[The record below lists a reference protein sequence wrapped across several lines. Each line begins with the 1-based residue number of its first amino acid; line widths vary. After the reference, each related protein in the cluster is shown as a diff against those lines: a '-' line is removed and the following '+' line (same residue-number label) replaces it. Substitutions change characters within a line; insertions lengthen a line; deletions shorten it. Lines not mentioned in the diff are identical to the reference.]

1 MVRVWMVSGR
11 MVKAWDK
18 WRLGMRR
25 GAIGSVGVL
34 LVSLAGC
41 GGTVIEEDTDATEA
55 SNGSSGTGNTPI
67 VPEDCVGN
75 YQGTFAGDIRGNLTG
90 TLDAHADFEVTFG
103 LTNGQNATG
112 SGSVADD
119 GTIEVVVG
127 TNRVTGRF
135 NFKRCKA
142 SGDWLFGEARGSWN
156 AAHD

>member
-1 MVRVWMVSGR
+1 MVRVRMVRGR

-18 WRLGMRR
+18 WRLCRR
-25 GAIGSVGVL
+25 WGEVGSVGAL

-55 SNGSSGTGNTPI
+55 SNGSSGTGSTPI
-67 VPEDCVGN
+67 VPPDCVGN
-75 YQGTFAGDIRGNLTG
+75 YRGTFAGDIRGNLTG
-90 TLDAHADFEVTFG
+90 TLDARADFEVTFG

-127 TNRVTGRF
+127 TNRVTGQF

-142 SGDWLFGEARGSWN
+142 TGDWVFGEAQGSWN
-156 AAHD
+156 AARD